1 MLGRLK
7 ERRATGRLPAPVRRF
22 YRAALAEARASEDTF
37 SLRSVSRPGNLAELL
52 ALARGA
58 DTIVELGTCTAW
70 TSIALALNAPAAR
83 IVTFDP
89 VVHEQRERYLALVD
103 PAVRARI
110 SFHAEPGVD
119 GTDRAADVDFLF
131 IDSTHQH
138 APTVAEHRA
147 WRPRL
152 RPGATVVFDDYGHP
166 DYPGVAQAV
175 ADLGLV
181 GEQRGSLY
189 VWRADGAPAR
199 DAGAPVSSSPPPAS
213 TASTPPNDA
222 R

>member
-1 MLGRLK
+1 MFEYLK

-22 YRAALAEARASEDTF
+22 YRAALAEARASDDVF

-58 DTIVELGTCTAW
+58 DVIVELGTCTAW
-70 TSIALALNAPAAR
+70 TSIALALDTPTAR

-103 PAVRARI
+103 PSVRARI
-110 SFHAEPGVD
+110 AFHARPGVD
-119 GTDRAADVDFLF
+119 GTDAARDVDFLF
-131 IDSTHQH
+131 IDSTHQR
-138 APTVAEHRA
+138 APTVAEHVA

-175 ADLGLV
+175 AELGLG

-189 VWRADGAPAR
+189 VWRVPAG
-199 DAGAPVSSSPPPAS
+199 DPASSSPPPAS
-213 TASTPPNDA
+213 TASTPPSDA